1 MEPQWHVCVLVLVQ
15 EENGM
20 TAFSYDIG
28 IAVKL

>member
-1 MEPQWHVCVLVLVQ
+1 MEPQWHVCVLVL